1 MPNIIPPHPTQP
13 IANNEG
19 KMEQVFRT
27 WTQDITRLD
36 LIIGT
41 GSPEGVIDAEQG
53 REFMDRTGTAG
64 AIKYIKRDSN
74 IGGNSKQGWI
84 LI

>member
-1 MPNIIPPHPTQP
+1 MPNITPPHATQP
-13 IANNEG
+13 IIDNEG

-36 LIIGT
+36 LIVGT

-53 REFMDRTGTAG
+53 REFMDSTGTAG
-64 AIKYIKRDSN
+64 AIKYIKRDSA
-74 IGGNSKQGWI
+74 IGGDSTQGWI

>member
-1 MPNIIPPHPTQP
+1 MPDIVPPHATQP
-13 IANNEG
+13 IIDKEG

-53 REFMDRTGTAG
+53 REYMDRSGTAS
-64 AIKYIKRDSN
+64 ALKYIKRDSN
-74 IGGNSKQGWI
+74 IGGDSTQGWI